1 MTETITINQSR
12 LNYLLKLFDYSSG
25 KLLAELNADRSKKLT
40 QSDVFADDIKL
51 SVLKKIDKYFK
62 QGLNFYTNPQAI
74 SAGDDSSVLFRKQSF
89 NADLTLGDRQ
99 TVNKIEREVLNLTAL
114 SKLAGVSWPTRKLDS
129 VEINQSPQQVAA
141 EMRQILY
148 PSEQFDKDRDFLKA
162 LINRLGECNIV
173 VLEFVEARNLKNKAS
188 IDGFFLR
195 PNIISIKRQQKS
207 FKREIFTLAHELGH
221 YLLDSESLDQLFRDT
236 DKNNP
241 QTEERWCNTFAFHFL
256 VAHESRNELEKMDI
270 ANLSIEQVQNISQQ
284 NHISRLALFSHLS
297 MEKKIGWPEYDRL
310 RKDLN
315 NQYEEIQKK
324 EKNRRQLQPQGS
336 GGSQPQPIRSELE
349 KNIFRDAF
357 LSDSIGE
364 YAVLKRFNTKDI
376 DKFVYG

>member
-1 MTETITINQSR
+1 MTKTVAINQSR

-25 KLLAELNADRSKKLT
+25 RLLAELNSERKRKFT
-40 QSDVFADDIKL
+40 ESDVFADVIKL
-51 SVLKKIDKYFK
+51 SVLKKIDAYFK
-62 QGLNFYTNPQAI
+62 QGLNFYTNPEAI
-74 SAGDDSSVLFRKQSF
+74 SADDDSSVLFRKQSF

-99 TVNKIEREVLNLTAL
+99 TVNKIEREVLNLTVL

-129 VEINQSPQQVAA
+129 VEINQSAQQVAGK
-141 EMRQILY
+141 MRQILY
-148 PSEQFDKDRDFLKA
+148 PSEKFGKDRGFLKA
-162 LINRLGECNIV
+162 LINRLGEYNIV
-173 VLEFVEARNLKNKAS
+173 VLEFVEAHNLKNKAS

-221 YLLDSESLDQLFRDT
+221 YLLDIEKLDRLFFDPVEDGR
-236 DKNNP
+236 
-241 QTEERWCNTFAFHFL
+241 QQEERWCNTFAFHFL
-256 VAHESRNELEKMDI
+256 VAQESRNKLEQMDI

-297 MEKKIGWPEYDRL
+297 MEKKISWGKYQQL
-310 RKDLN
+310 RQDLGD
-315 NQYEEIQKK
+315 QYNIIQK
-324 EKNRRQLQPQGS
+324 ENIELRRLQTKVP

-349 KNIFRDAF
+349 KDIFRHAF
-357 LSDSIGE
+357 LSDSINE
-364 YAVLKRFNTKDI
+364 YEVLKRFNTKDI